1 MKLHCTKL
9 STTSRPIMMFCKD
22 EGIDLEW
29 VDVDIM
35 QGEHHQEP
43 FISLNP
49 NRQVPVLEDGDF
61 KLTESSAILKY
72 IADKHNSAAYP
83 KELKERA
90 RVNEMMDWFNTG
102 LYREFAYHLTYSQV
116 FDHHKRQPE
125 EANKVTAEWG
135 RDQSAHW
142 LGVLD
147 KNFLGGGNPYLCG
160 SQKTIADYMGAA
172 YIAVGD
178 LVHNDL
184 SAYANIGKWMTT
196 MRGAASWGEIND
208 QIDGF
213 AESTKGGT
221 WIAIK

>member
-49 NRQVPVLEDGDF
+49 SRQVPVLDDDGF
-61 KLTESSAILKY
+61 ILTESGAILKY

-83 KELKERA
+83 KELQQRA

-102 LYREFAYHLTYSQV
+102 LYREYGYNLTYSQI
-116 FDHHKRQPE
+116 FPHHKREPE
-125 EANKVTAEWG
+125 EAAKVTAEWG
-135 RDQSAHW
+135 RDQSGHW

-160 SQKTIADYMGAA
+160 NQKTIADYMGAA
-172 YIAVGD
+172 YIANGN

-184 SAYANIGKWMTT
+184 GSYSNSGRQA
-196 MRGAASWGEIND
+196 
-208 QIDGF
+208 
-213 AESTKGGT
+213 
-221 WIAIK
+221 